1 MFKKILFIFAALT
14 SLAVISSVAAFLWLV
29 VYHPG
34 EALRQENIEKSLARE
49 SPVFCRDGVTKIG
62 VFFQDAHRQ
71 YVPYGQLPQN
81 FANALIAAEDHQFF
95 KHHGIDLPGFTRA
108 MFANIRAGRIVQGG
122 STITQ
127 QTAKNLFERKGRS
140 IMAKLTELLF
150 ALRLE
155 YHYPKE
161 KILEFYANQ
170 FYVSGNGR
178 GLGVAARY
186 YFDKEPEQLD
196 LVEAAFIAGS
206 VKRPNYYNPF
216 IKRDEAGTAE
226 ARSNAKVRT
235 AYVLGQMHRLGMIS
249 GEIYQ
254 QALSREI
261 PFKQGKMQFRL
272 NTLMDL
278 VKDGLDDPAVE
289 AALLEY
295 GIENVATS
303 GVQIFTSIDNKLQ
316 DGNLFALQSELSQ
329 LDVKLLGY
337 DRSSLQKRYA
347 ELPFGAGNTVSEG
360 QFLVARVQ
368 EIQTGPP
375 ARVLVSFAP
384 DGQASDKPGIIDE
397 QGLKPLLASLVQY
410 KGQRW
415 STSSIRDLPL
425 LLKELQVGDLVY
437 LSARGGSAEKG
448 EYFFNLEK
456 YPELQGASLVLQ
468 EGKILALAGGM
479 DNYYFNRAVSAKRA
493 MGSVVKP
500 LLYAAAIQLG
510 WNSLD
515 QLNNERNMFIYQRN
529 AYIPRPDHVSPHKRV
544 SMSWAGVH
552 SENVASVWLLYH
564 LCDRLSPAQFKDLL
578 AGVGM
583 AREKDES
590 YEQYTRRVRDKMGIL
605 IDEAAL
611 QKTAFEMAM
620 AASEVDLLFAGKQ
633 DEWQNLGLFHYS
645 DSFEKELDDLTEDVR
660 ADERELR
667 QQIISRSFVRYRNL
681 QQRLLAEA
689 GSLAETSGGYL
700 PGLYFQPAAAK
711 DGGGWAGGS
720 LTAGDHFIYSED
732 NPGYGWLP
740 VNRAD
745 LQRLLADMTP
755 EVAARFWGE
764 VRIDNMLSLATLD
777 LLQDNF
783 RKEYEKLSA
792 QPAYGDDV
800 LHHIRDFQVLAGL
813 RYLIDL
819 SRAMGVTSELEPVLS
834 FPLGSNVMS
843 LLELVR
849 VYEALTSGISYN
861 AAESANPGLT
871 LIDRIETADGEVIYE
886 REVTQ
891 RRVIDAKTAVA
902 VSDILRNVVRFGTGR
917 YANNIP
923 LRSSDPG
930 VQGQL
935 AELQMTV
942 PVLGKTGTANR
953 FTNSSFAGVVPAV
966 RDKRDGLIV
975 DGGSFA
981 LASYVGFD
989 DNRPMVHAST
999 RIAGSSGAL
1008 PVWTKVA
1015 QNIIFARDYAGS
1027 LDMADMAFSGSSE
1040 VPLFYPALGQIE
1052 APVAINGGGLPVSDR
1067 ADGQD
1072 AVSVVTFGKVL
1083 SGGEIELERYFLPY
1097 WRNSEQQ

>member
-71 YVPYGQLPQN
+71 YVPYGKLPQN

-249 GEIYQ
+249 GETYQ

-278 VKDGLDDPAVE
+278 VKDGLDDSAVE

-337 DRSSLQKRYA
+337 DRSFLQKRYA

-415 STSSIRDLPL
+415 SASSRKDLPL
-425 LLKELQVGDLVY
+425 LLNELQVGDLVY
-437 LSARGGSAEKG
+437 LSARKKNAEDG
-448 EYFFNLEK
+448 EDFYNLEK

-479 DNYYFNRAVSAKRA
+479 DNYYFNRAVSSKRA

-529 AYIPRPDHVSPHKRV
+529 AYIPRPDHISPHKRV

-583 AREKDES
+583 AREKNES
-590 YEQYTRRVRDKMGIL
+590 YELYTRRVRDKMGVMV
-605 IDEAAL
+605 DEAAL
-611 QKTAFEMAM
+611 QKTAFEMAV
-620 AASEVDLLFAGKQ
+620 AGSEVDLLFAGKQ
-633 DEWQNLGLFHYS
+633 DELQNLGLFHYS
-645 DSFEKELDDLTEDVR
+645 DRFEKELDDLTEDVK
-660 ADERELR
+660 AAERDLR
-667 QQIISRSFVRYRNL
+667 QQIISRSFIRYRNL
-681 QQRLLAEA
+681 QQHLLAEA
-689 GSLAETSGGYL
+689 GLLAETSGGYL
-700 PGLYFQPAAAK
+700 VPGLYFQPA
-711 DGGGWAGGS
+711 GTGGS
-720 LTAGDHFIYSED
+720 LTVGDHFIYSED
-732 NPGYGWLP
+732 NPGNGWLP
-740 VNRAD
+740 VSRTD

-755 EVAARFWGE
+755 EAVARFWGE
-764 VRIDNMLSLATLD
+764 VRIDDMLSLDTLD

-792 QPAYGDDV
+792 LPAYGDDV
-800 LHHIRDFQVLAGL
+800 LHNIRDFRVLAGL

-819 SRAMGVTSELEPVLS
+819 CRVMGVTSELAPVLS

-843 LLELVR
+843 LFELVR
-849 VYEALTSGISYN
+849 VYEALTTGISCN
-861 AAESANPGLT
+861 PEESVNPGLA
-871 LIDRIETADGEVIYE
+871 LIDRIETADGEVIYASE
-886 REVTQ
+886 ISKK
-891 RRVIDAKTAVA
+891 RVIDSKTAVA

-923 LRSSDPG
+923 LHSSDPD
-930 VQGQL
+930 VQAQL

-989 DNRPMVHAST
+989 DNRPMVHTST

-1015 QNIIFARDYAGS
+1015 QSIIFSRDYARV

-1067 ADGQD
+1067 AGAQD
-1072 AVSVVTFGKVL
+1072 TSSVVTFGKVL